1 MRFGQREVDETP
13 VSSADDQSTISRRH
27 MLMGMGAAGAAA
39 AVGGVAFAP
48 SAGAVS
54 SHNPKPLPSPIPGGI
69 DTGAPNVGFIHWYLP
84 GPTSATSPVL
94 GLQGMG
100 LDVEPSTIVDFKG
113 FSAFA
118 IVAGTAID
126 GDGNEHLCE
135 FDVRVMRGMYTAAS
149 GETRN
154 GAFAFL

>member
-1 MRFGQREVDETP
+1 MTM
-13 VSSADDQSTISRRH
+13 SRRH

-39 AVGGVAFAP
+39 AVGGVALAP

-54 SHNPKPLPSPIPGGI
+54 GHNPKPIPSPIPGGI

-84 GPTSATSPVL
+84 GPTTATSPVL

-118 IVAGTAID
+118 IVSGTAID

-135 FDVRVMRGMYTAAS
+135 FDVRVMRGMYTAAN